1 MEHWHRSGTALLDE
15 IAATHLPAS
24 QLAVWYIG
32 QCGFI
37 FKCGETTFCIDP
49 VLSDLTGSNGSR
61 RRYPAPFAPGQLRAD
76 VVLCTHGHADHM
88 AKDTLCGLAQNDE
101 TQFIFPSGCR
111 ALAHEYGVPEER
123 IQWVQ
128 EGSAL
133 ELGPAHLRAFS
144 AAHPEHVLDAEDP
157 RMALG
162 YQLDLGGFTVV
173 HLGDTYLTPRLY
185 AALEA
190 LPQPD
195 LLLAPINGQDFFR
208 TQRNCIGNLE
218 AEEAA
223 QLAVRL
229 RAGCS
234 IPTHYDMVQGNT
246 ADPLRFVSALRRL
259 DPAARFALPAL
270 GERLIF
276 QKDEGRNRS
285 TVWSSMSSSP
295 SIQR

>member
-1 MEHWHRSGTALLDE
+1 M
-15 IAATHLPAS
+15 
-24 QLAVWYIG
+24 
-32 QCGFI
+32 
-37 FKCGETTFCIDP
+37 
-49 VLSDLTGSNGSR
+49 
-61 RRYPAPFAPGQLRAD
+61 
-76 VVLCTHGHADHM
+76 
-88 AKDTLCGLAQNDE
+88 
-101 TQFIFPSGCR
+101 
-111 ALAHEYGVPEER
+111 
-123 IQWVQ
+123 
-128 EGSAL
+128 
-133 ELGPAHLRAFS
+133 
-144 AAHPEHVLDAEDP
+144 
-157 RMALG
+157 
-162 YQLDLGGFTVV
+162 

-185 AALEA
+185 ASLEA

-276 QKDEGRNRS
+276 QKDERRNRS
-285 TVWSSMSSSP
+285 AVWSSMSSSP

>member
-1 MEHWHRSGTALLDE
+1 
-15 IAATHLPAS
+15 
-24 QLAVWYIG
+24 
-32 QCGFI
+32 
-37 FKCGETTFCIDP
+37 
-49 VLSDLTGSNGSR
+49 
-61 RRYPAPFAPGQLRAD
+61 
-76 VVLCTHGHADHM
+76 
-88 AKDTLCGLAQNDE
+88 
-101 TQFIFPSGCR
+101 
-111 ALAHEYGVPEER
+111 
-123 IQWVQ
+123 
-128 EGSAL
+128 
-133 ELGPAHLRAFS
+133 
-144 AAHPEHVLDAEDP
+144 
-157 RMALG
+157 MALG

-208 TQRNCIGNLE
+208 TQRSCIGNLE

-246 ADPLRFVSALRRL
+246 ADPLRFVPALRRL

-285 TVWSSMSSSP
+285 AVWSSMSSSP

>member
-1 MEHWHRSGTALLDE
+1 
-15 IAATHLPAS
+15 
-24 QLAVWYIG
+24 
-32 QCGFI
+32 
-37 FKCGETTFCIDP
+37 
-49 VLSDLTGSNGSR
+49 
-61 RRYPAPFAPGQLRAD
+61 
-76 VVLCTHGHADHM
+76 
-88 AKDTLCGLAQNDE
+88 
-101 TQFIFPSGCR
+101 
-111 ALAHEYGVPEER
+111 
-123 IQWVQ
+123 
-128 EGSAL
+128 
-133 ELGPAHLRAFS
+133 
-144 AAHPEHVLDAEDP
+144 
-157 RMALG
+157 MALG

-229 RAGCS
+229 CAGCS
-234 IPTHYDMVQGNT
+234 IPTHYDMVHGNT

-285 TVWSSMSSSP
+285 AVWSSMSSLP

>member
-24 QLAVWYIG
+24 QLAG
-32 QCGFI
+32 
-37 FKCGETTFCIDP
+37 P
-49 VLSDLTGSNGSR
+49 NGSR

-76 VVLCTHGHADHM
+76 FVLCTHGHADHM
-88 AKDTLCGLAQNDE
+88 AKDTLRGLAQNDE

-111 ALAHEYGVPEER
+111 ALAHAYGVPEER

-133 ELGPAHLRAFS
+133 
-144 AAHPEHVLDAEDP
+144 
-157 RMALG
+157 
-162 YQLDLGGFTVV
+162 QLDLGGFTVV

-285 TVWSSMSSSP
+285 AVWSSMSSSP